1 MAYLI
6 SILAAIGPIL
16 LALAALITARS
27 ASLKNAAEIQ
37 KIYKELSSSVTPQL
51 SPNHGTSM
59 YDKAASTIS
68 KLDVVLDN
76 QERHDAELGR
86 LNKQVAG
93 LGSNLMEG
101 ISQLHAADSVDRKQA
116 SIEHERLWAAINNR
130 EVIRNVRNENRNGR
144 DED

>member
-1 MAYLI
+1 MTHLI

-37 KIYKELSSSVTPQL
+37 KIYKELSGSVIPQL

-76 QERHDAELGR
+76 QKRHDAELGR
-86 LNKQVAG
+86 LNKQVAN

-101 ISQLHAADSVDRKQA
+101 ISQLHEADSADRKQA
-116 SIEHERLWAAINNR
+116 SIEHGHLWAAINNR
-130 EVIRNVRNENRNGR
+130 EVIQNAQNRNRSGR
-144 DED
+144 DGD

>member
-1 MAYLI
+1 MAHLI

-37 KIYKELSSSVTPQL
+37 KIYEELSSSVTPQL

>member
-37 KIYKELSSSVTPQL
+37 KIYEELSSSVTPQL

>member
-1 MAYLI
+1 MTHLI
-6 SILAAIGPIL
+6 SIRAAVGPIL
-16 LALAALITARS
+16 LAFAALITARS

-37 KIYKELSSSVTPQL
+37 KIHKELSGSVTPQL

-86 LNKQVAG
+86 
-93 LGSNLMEG
+93 
-101 ISQLHAADSVDRKQA
+101 
-116 SIEHERLWAAINNR
+116 
-130 EVIRNVRNENRNGR
+130 
-144 DED
+144 

>member
-1 MAYLI
+1 MAHLI

-76 QERHDAELGR
+76 QKRHDAELGR

-101 ISQLHAADSVDRKQA
+101 ISQLHEVDNTDRKQA
-116 SIEHERLWAAINNR
+116 SIEYERLWAAINNR
-130 EVIRNVRNENRNGR
+130 EVIRNVRNRDRNGR